1 MYVNVNDVQR
11 LISVYYT
18 IKGVL
23 TTSFSRA
30 TFGGIQG
37 VPGRGWMTDDSRNPL
52 RKFWVQGRMAWLAIG
67 LQLQEKRFGVGWHG
81 VHMVGRVVLSKNGPK
96 PTQEDVLKTFR
107 KQWNFVYFGRMERL
121 MQKVCKSIL
130 PIRNSIC
137 KAKITSIR
145 IAHSPQEPARRE
157 LQGGL
162 HAPTEEIRPCL
173 WHLCHL
179 CRGTHWAL
187 GGSQVI
193 VYGWS
198 ISTDARDWAQVQTW
212 VWGDGVN
219 MGKKQDGRRGGVS
232 NKAWISWGLA

>member
-1 MYVNVNDVQR
+1 M
-11 LISVYYT
+11 
-18 IKGVL
+18 K
-23 TTSFSRA
+23 
-30 TFGGIQG
+30 
-37 VPGRGWMTDDSRNPL
+37 
-52 RKFWVQGRMAWLAIG
+52 
-67 LQLQEKRFGVGWHG
+67 
-81 VHMVGRVVLSKNGPK
+81 
-96 PTQEDVLKTFR
+96 
-107 KQWNFVYFGRMERL
+107 FVYSGRMERL
-121 MQKVCKSIL
+121 IQKVFKSIL

-219 MGKKQDGRRGGVS
+219 MGKTRWQTGRGVEGS
-232 NKAWISWGLA
+232 MNFLRSCVSIWGTSGIPVAICSTYPVPASTFR